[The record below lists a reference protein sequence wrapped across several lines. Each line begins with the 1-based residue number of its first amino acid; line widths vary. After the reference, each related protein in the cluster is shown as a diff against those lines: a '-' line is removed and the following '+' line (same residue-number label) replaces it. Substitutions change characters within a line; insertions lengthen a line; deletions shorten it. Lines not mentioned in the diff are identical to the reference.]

1 MFERRDEMGQTATV
15 SYQQDFYGWVNAT
28 ARLVRERRFSEID
41 ADYVAEELEG
51 MGRTEKRELINRLTV
66 LLMHLLKWQYQ
77 PARRSRSWQNT
88 LAVQRSDLRDLL
100 EDSPSLQY
108 EMAAAT
114 QKAYAK
120 ALLLIEEETGLEAGS
135 LSASSPYSFDQIM
148 DSQFLPE

>member
-1 MFERRDEMGQTATV
+1 MGQTATV

-28 ARLVRERRFSEID
+28 ARLVRERRFSEVD

-88 LAVQRSDLRDLL
+88 LAVQRSDLLDLL
-100 EDSPSLQY
+100 EDSPSLRA
-108 EMAAAT
+108 EIPVAI
-114 QKAYAK
+114 QKAYSR
-120 ALLLIEEETGLEAGS
+120 ALLLVEEETGLEASS
-135 LSASSPYSFDQIM
+135 LPPASPYTFDQIA
-148 DSQFLPE
+148 DSRFLPE